1 MNLSDQKTRI
11 SILGVVLSVMP
22 VLIVLMIL
30 RIQVDQVEAS
40 RLEAYRE
47 SHTNIKP
54 QVDPMRGQIYDR
66 YGNLLAGNET
76 VYEVGIDLPK
86 RDAYKE
92 TPEALAMT
100 LSSIIDDLS
109 YAEAYEAAS
118 MKYVKFVSVFSVVKS
133 YVPKEKIEQLD
144 NYLRMMDADSKLY
157 SIAYKPML
165 RRIYPEN
172 SLAYNILGFVN
183 TDGYGYGVE
192 KYYNGLLAGTATN
205 DFYSLNPKFASER
218 PHIPKGADLVLTIDR
233 KIQQSMQ
240 ELIADAVRESGSDSG
255 TIIVLDPKSGEV
267 IAMAS
272 TPQLDLNH
280 LEDFNTLFPEG
291 SFFNQAVSQPYEP
304 GSVYKVMTMTSAYD
318 AGAVSDATVYLDT
331 GVIEIGGWPIY
342 NWDRAGH
349 GQQTMQGCMQFSL
362 NVCLAW
368 VATQLGT
375 DDFYRYMREFGLG
388 KLTGIDIGGENPG
401 RLKVP
406 GDGDWTD
413 FDLGANS
420 FGQGVAATPIQMAS
434 AISAL
439 ANDGKKMA
447 PHVVRSIIIDGFQH
461 DVELRI
467 DSVPVKPESAQW
479 ITHLLARSL
488 ETESS
493 DALVTGYRIA
503 GKTGT
508 AEIAIPGLG
517 YTSNL
522 TNASFVGWGPVDDP
536 QFLVYVWLE
545 KPTTSPWG
553 SIVAAPVFREAVER
567 LVMLMDIPPDAI
579 RQKMLNGN

>member
-1 MNLSDQKTRI
+1 MNMNDQKTRL
-11 SILGVVLSVMP
+11 SILGIILSILP

-30 RIQVDQVEAS
+30 RVQVDQVEAR
-40 RLEAYRE
+40 RLDAYRE
-47 SHTNIKP
+47 SHSNIKP
-54 QVDPMRGQIYDR
+54 QVEPMRGQIYDR
-66 YGNLLAGNET
+66 FGDLFASNET
-76 VYEVGIDLPK
+76 VYEVGIDLPM

-100 LSSIIDDLS
+100 LSSILDDVS

-118 MKYVKFVSVFSVVKS
+118 MKYEKFVSVFSVVKS
-133 YVPKEKIEQLD
+133 YVPKEKKEQLE
-144 NYLRMMDADSKLY
+144 NYLKMMDQKSRLS
-157 SIAYKPML
+157 SIVFLPML
-165 RRIYPEN
+165 RRVYPEN

-183 TDGYGYGVE
+183 KDGYGYGVE

-205 DFYSLNPKFASER
+205 DFYSLNPKFASQR
-218 PHIPKGADLVLTIDR
+218 PQIPKGADLVLTIDR
-233 KIQQSMQ
+233 RVQMSMQ
-240 ELIADAVRESGSDSG
+240 ELIMDAVQKSGSASG
-255 TIIVLDPKSGEV
+255 TIVVIEPKTGEL

-272 TPQLDLNH
+272 TPELDLNH
-280 LEDFNTLFPEG
+280 LEDFNPLFPEG

-304 GSVYKVMTMTSAYD
+304 GSVYKVLTMTAAYD
-318 AGAVSDATVYLDT
+318 SGAVTDDTLYLDV

-349 GQQTMQGCMQFSL
+349 GQQSMQGCMQLSL

-368 VATQLGT
+368 VATQMGT
-375 DDFYRYMREFGLG
+375 DDFYQYMREFGIG
-388 KLTGIDIGGENPG
+388 KLTGIDIAGENPG

-406 GDGDWTD
+406 GDGDWSD

-434 AISAL
+434 AVSAL
-439 ANDGKKMA
+439 ANDGKRMS
-447 PHVVRSIIIDGFQH
+447 PHVVRSIIIDGYQH
-461 DVELRI
+461 DVELRV
-467 DSVPVKPESAQW
+467 DSVPVKAESAQW
-479 ITHLLARSL
+479 ITQLLARSL
-488 ETESS
+488 ETEASK
-493 DALVTGYRIA
+493 ALVTGYRIA

-517 YTSNL
+517 YTTNL

-536 QFLVYVWLE
+536 QFLIYIWLE

-553 SIVAAPVFREAVER
+553 SEVAAPVFREAVER
-567 LVMLMDIPPDAI
+567 LVMLLDIPPDSI
-579 RQKMLNGN
+579 RQKLLNGN

>member
-1 MNLSDQKTRI
+1 MTYQN
-11 SILGVVLSVMP
+11 GMP
-22 VLIVLMIL
+22 MKK
-30 RIQVDQVEAS
+30 S
-40 RLEAYRE
+40 
-47 SHTNIKP
+47 
-54 QVDPMRGQIYDR
+54 
-66 YGNLLAGNET
+66 
-76 VYEVGIDLPK
+76 PK
-86 RDAYKE
+86 S
-92 TPEALAMT
+92 LAMV
-100 LSSIIDDLS
+100 LSSILDDVS
-109 YAEAYEAAS
+109 YEKAYIAAS
-118 MKYVKFVSVFSVVKS
+118 MEHVKFVSVFSVVKS

-144 NYLRMMDADSKLY
+144 NYLNMMDGKSKLN
-157 SIAYKPML
+157 SIVYKPML
-165 RRIYPEN
+165 RRVYPEN
-172 SLAYNILGFVN
+172 ALAYNILGFVN
-183 TDGYGYGVE
+183 KDGYGYGVE
-192 KYYNGLLAGTATN
+192 KYYNGLLAGTATS
-205 DFYSLNPKFASER
+205 DFYSLNPKYASKR
-218 PHIPKGADLVLTIDR
+218 PQIPKGADLVLTIDR

-240 ELIADAVRESGSDSG
+240 ELIVKSVQESGSDSG
-255 TIIVLDPKSGEV
+255 TIIVLDPKTGEI

-280 LEDFNTLFPEG
+280 LEDFNNLFPEG
-291 SFFNQAVSQPYEP
+291 SFFNQGVSQPYEP
-304 GSVYKVMTMTSAYD
+304 GSVFKVLPMVAAYD
-318 AGAVSDATVYLDT
+318 AGVVSDDTVYLDT
-331 GVIEIGGWPIY
+331 GVITLGGWPIY

-349 GQQTMQGCMQFSL
+349 GQQSMQGCMQLSL

-375 DDFYRYMREFGLG
+375 DDFYRYMRAFGIG
-388 KLTGIDIGGENPG
+388 QLTGIDIADENTG
-401 RLKVP
+401 RLRVP

-447 PHVVRSIIIDGFQH
+447 PHVVRSIIIDDFQH
-461 DVELRI
+461 DIELRI
-467 DSVPVKPESAQW
+467 DSVPIKAESARW
-479 ITHLLARSL
+479 ITQLLARSL

-517 YTSNL
+517 YTTNL

-553 SIVAAPVFREAVER
+553 SIVAAPVFREAVEK

-579 RQKMLNGN
+579 RQKLLTGQ

>member
-1 MNLSDQKTRI
+1 MNLNEQKMRL

-22 VLIVLMIL
+22 VLIVLMIF
-30 RIQVDQVEAS
+30 RIQVDRVEAS
-40 RLEAYRE
+40 RLEAYAE
-47 SHTNIKP
+47 SQTNIKP
-54 QVDPMRGQIYDR
+54 QVAPMRGQIYDR
-66 YGNLLAGNET
+66 YGNLMAGNET
-76 VYEVGIDLPK
+76 VYEVGIDLAK
-86 RDAYKE
+86 RDFYKE
-92 TPEALAMT
+92 TPESLAMT
-100 LSSIIDDLS
+100 LSSILDDVS
-109 YAEAYEAAS
+109 YADAYAAAS
-118 MKYVKFVSVFSVVKS
+118 MKYVKFVSVFSVIKS

-144 NYLRMMDADSKLY
+144 NYLQMMDREARLY

-165 RRIYPEN
+165 RRVYPEN
-172 SLAYNILGFVN
+172 SLAYNIIGFVN
-183 TDGYGYGVE
+183 KEGYGYGVE
-192 KYYNGLLAGTATN
+192 KYYHGLLAGTAIN
-205 DFYSLNPKFASER
+205 DFYSLNPKYASER
-218 PHIPKGADLVLTIDR
+218 PQIPKGADLVLTIDR
-233 KIQQSMQ
+233 RIQRSME

-255 TIIVLDPKSGEV
+255 TIVVMDPKTGEV

-272 TPQLDLNH
+272 TPQLDLNR
-280 LEDFNTLFPEG
+280 LEEFNTLFPEG

-304 GSVYKVMTMTSAYD
+304 GSVYKVLTMAAAYD
-318 AGAVSDATVYLDT
+318 VGAVADDTVFLDT

-349 GQQTMQGCMQFSL
+349 GQQTMQGCMQLSL

-368 VATQLGT
+368 VATQMGT
-375 DDFYRYMREFGLG
+375 DDFYQYMRAFGIGQLS
-388 KLTGIDIGGENPG
+388 GIDIADENPG

-406 GDGDWTD
+406 GDGDWSD

-420 FGQGVAATPIQMAS
+420 FGQGVSATPLQMAS

-439 ANDGKKMA
+439 ANDGKIIA
-447 PHVVRSIIIDGFQH
+447 PHVVRSIIIDGYQH
-461 DVELRI
+461 DVELRT
-467 DSVPVKPESAQW
+467 DSVPLKPESARW

-493 DALVTGYRIA
+493 DALVPGYRIA

-553 SIVAAPVFREAVER
+553 SVVAAPVFRQAVER
-567 LVMLMDIPPDAI
+567 LVVLMDIPPDSV
-579 RQKMLNGN
+579 RQELINGN

>member
-1 MNLSDQKTRI
+1 MNLQEQKTRL
-11 SILGVVLSVMP
+11 SVLGIVLSVLP
-22 VLIVLMIL
+22 VLIILMIL
-30 RIQVDQVEAS
+30 RIQVDQAEAS
-40 RLEAYRE
+40 RLADYRE
-47 SHTNIKP
+47 SHSNIKP
-54 QVDPMRGQIYDR
+54 QVAPMRGQIYDR

-86 RDAYKE
+86 RDAFDE
-92 TPEALAMT
+92 SPESLAMI
-100 LSSIIDDLS
+100 LSSILDDVS
-109 YAEAYEAAS
+109 YEEAYIAAS
-118 MKYVKFVSVFSVVKS
+118 MDHVKFVSVFSVVKS

-144 NYLRMMDADSKLY
+144 NYMDMMDGKSKLY
-157 SIAYKPML
+157 SIIYKPML
-165 RRIYPEN
+165 RRVYPEN
-172 SLAYNILGFVN
+172 ALAYNILGFVN
-183 TDGYGYGVE
+183 KDGYGYGVE
-192 KYYNGLLAGTATN
+192 KYYNDLLAGTATN
-205 DFYSLNPKFASER
+205 DFYSLNPKYASKR
-218 PHIPKGADLVLTIDR
+218 PQIPKGADLVLSIDL

-240 ELIADAVRESGSDSG
+240 ELIAKSVQESGSDSG
-255 TIIVLDPKSGEV
+255 TIVVLDPKTGEI

-272 TPQLDLNH
+272 TPQLDLNR
-280 LEDFNTLFPEG
+280 LEDFNNLFPEG

-304 GSVYKVMTMTSAYD
+304 GSVYKVFTMSAAFD
-318 AGAVSDATVYLDT
+318 AGAVSDETVYLDT
-331 GVIEIGGWPIY
+331 GVINIGGWPIY

-349 GQQTMQGCMQFSL
+349 GQQSMQGCMQLSL

-368 VATQLGT
+368 VATQMGT
-375 DDFYRYMREFGLG
+375 DDFYRYMRAFGIG
-388 KLTGIDIGGENPG
+388 QLTGIDIADENPG

-406 GDGDWTD
+406 GDGDWGD

-420 FGQGVAATPIQMAS
+420 FGQGVAVTPIQMAS
-434 AISAL
+434 GISAL

-447 PHVVRSIIIDGFQH
+447 PHIVRSIIIDDFQH
-461 DVELRI
+461 DIELRI
-467 DSVPVKPESAQW
+467 DNVPVRAETAQW
-479 ITHLLARSL
+479 ITQLLARSL

-517 YTSNL
+517 YTTNL

-553 SIVAAPVFREAVER
+553 SIVAAPVFREAVEK

-579 RQKMLNGN
+579 RRNMLTGQ

>member
-1 MNLSDQKTRI
+1 MNLQEQKTRL
-11 SILGVVLSVMP
+11 SVLGVVLSVIP

-30 RIQVDQVEAS
+30 RIQVDRVEAS
-40 RLEAYRE
+40 RLEAYAQ
-47 SHTNIKP
+47 SQSNVKP
-54 QVDPMRGQIYDR
+54 QVAPMRGQIYDR
-66 YGNLLAGNET
+66 YGNLMAGNET

-86 RDAYKE
+86 RDAYEESPKS
-92 TPEALAMT
+92 LAMT
-100 LSSIIDDLS
+100 LSSILDNVS
-109 YAEAYEAAS
+109 YAEAYAATS

-144 NYLRMMDADSKLY
+144 NYLRLMDSDSRLY

-165 RRIYPEN
+165 RRVYPEN

-183 TDGYGYGVE
+183 KEGYGYGVE

-205 DFYSLNPKFASER
+205 DFYSLNPKYASER
-218 PHIPKGADLVLTIDR
+218 PQIPKGADLVLTIDR
-233 KIQQSMQ
+233 RVQQSMQ
-240 ELIADAVRESGSDSG
+240 ELITEAVSESGSDSG
-255 TIIVLDPKSGEV
+255 TIVIMDPGTGEV

-272 TPQLDLNH
+272 TPQLDLNI
-280 LEDFNTLFPEG
+280 LDDFNTLFPEG

-304 GSVYKVMTMTSAYD
+304 GSVYKVLTMAAAYD
-318 AGAVSDATVYLDT
+318 AGAVSDDTVFLDT

-349 GQQTMQGCMQFSL
+349 GQQSMQGCMQLSL

-368 VATQLGT
+368 VATQMGT
-375 DDFYRYMREFGLG
+375 DAFYQYMQAFGIGQLS
-388 KLTGIDIGGENPG
+388 GIDIADENPG

-406 GDGDWTD
+406 GDGDWSD

-420 FGQGVAATPIQMAS
+420 FGQGVAATPLQMAS
-434 AISAL
+434 AVTAL

-461 DVELRI
+461 DVELRT
-467 DSVPVKPESAQW
+467 DSIPLRAETAHW
-479 ITHLLARSL
+479 ITNLLARSL

-517 YTSNL
+517 YTTNL

-553 SIVAAPVFREAVER
+553 SVVAAPVFREAVER
-567 LVMLMDIPPDAI
+567 LVMLLDIPPDAI
-579 RQKMLNGN
+579 RQKMLNGQ